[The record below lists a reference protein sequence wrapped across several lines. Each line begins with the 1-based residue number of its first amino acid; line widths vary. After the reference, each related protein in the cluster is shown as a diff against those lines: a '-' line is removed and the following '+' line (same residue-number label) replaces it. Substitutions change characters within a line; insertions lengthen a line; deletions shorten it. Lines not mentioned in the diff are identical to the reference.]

1 MYQNNFRIS
10 DLQSSGLDKFI
21 VDPDGSVQYA
31 IIEEHV
37 RENLLNI
44 SPPLLKNW
52 TDNMTV
58 IPENVCYTRIYG
70 YVHTVTFLHG
80 FVLFHNPKGIPI
92 YFQTI
97 ENDGK
102 TLPCAHSL

>member
-37 RENLLNI
+37 RENLKHFTTFTEKLDGQYD
-44 SPPLLKNW
+44 S
-52 TDNMTV
+52 
-58 IPENVCYTRIYG
+58 YTRKLL
-70 YVHTVTFLHG
+70 LHPY
-80 FVLFHNPKGIPI
+80 L
-92 YFQTI
+92 
-97 ENDGK
+97 
-102 TLPCAHSL
+102 

>member
-44 SPPLLKNW
+44 SPPLLKKL
-52 TDNMTV
+52 DGQYDS
-58 IPENVCYTRIYG
+58 YTRKLL
-70 YVHTVTFLHG
+70 LHSY
-80 FVLFHNPKGIPI
+80 L
-92 YFQTI
+92 
-97 ENDGK
+97 
-102 TLPCAHSL
+102 